1 MEENVESLP
10 KKIEQL
16 EQYFAPQTLGGQKL
30 YRELP
35 QRPLYPYEQIA
46 LTSWVRL
53 SEEGQADQNFLQ
65 NLSNFLGQVS
75 LQRRVR
81 IRKEEEERGIIPQP
95 LLFDEGRLLI
105 RGALEQFR
113 R

>member
-10 KKIEQL
+10 KKIEQ
-16 EQYFAPQTLGGQKL
+16 
-30 YRELP
+30 
-35 QRPLYPYEQIA
+35 
-46 LTSWVRL
+46 V
-53 SEEGQADQNFLQ
+53 DQNFLQ

-75 LQRRVR
+75 LQRRAK
-81 IRKEEEERGIIPQP
+81 IKKEEEERGIIPQP

-113 R
+113 RRRFLEQSGAQSTIRQSLRLLVGLLVDNNLLKKSLKKK